1 MEAVL
6 TRRTSFFISYYCFS
20 CSTASCIKL
29 YVLIHV
35 FSHHRPG
42 GQPVQ
47 IVHRYHFASHL
58 KRMSIIVCI
67 QQKFYAFIKVRIL
80 RDPMMKLW
88 SPGFTQVVTPFFVNI
103 VFLFGVVQKH
113 TLLALCKCD
122 RSCNIMKHSN
132 FSCSKIFVL
141 WRNQNELHI

>member
-1 MEAVL
+1 MGQGFGFFFDLCEKVLIQCSEAVL
-6 TRRTSFFISYYCFS
+6 TL
-20 CSTASCIKL
+20 KL

-35 FSHHRPG
+35 FFHHRPG

-58 KRMSIIVCI
+58 KRMSVIVRI

-103 VFLFGVVQKH
+103 VFLFGVVQKQ
-113 TLLALCKCD
+113 TLLALD
-122 RSCNIMKHSN
+122 VNVI
-132 FSCSKIFVL
+132 VVVT
-141 WRNQNELHI
+141 